1 MLDKLRVA
9 LSRQI
14 CYSLAN
20 EDKEIFGYEVS
31 DELISMLESQS
42 EDEQNGVVKI
52 DGTKFGKYKKQLA
65 QVLEQKAVLV
75 APQHLRQL
83 LFILI
88 SQIYTDIPVICLEE
102 ISSEFE
108 LKIIGRI

>member
-1 MLDKLRVA
+1 
-9 LSRQI
+9 
-14 CYSLAN
+14 
-20 EDKEIFGYEVS
+20 
-31 DELISMLESQS
+31 MLENQS

-52 DGTKFGKYKKQLA
+52 DGTKFSKFKKELK

-83 LFILI
+83 LFVLI

-102 ISSEFE
+102 VANEFE
-108 LKIIGRI
+108 LKILGQV